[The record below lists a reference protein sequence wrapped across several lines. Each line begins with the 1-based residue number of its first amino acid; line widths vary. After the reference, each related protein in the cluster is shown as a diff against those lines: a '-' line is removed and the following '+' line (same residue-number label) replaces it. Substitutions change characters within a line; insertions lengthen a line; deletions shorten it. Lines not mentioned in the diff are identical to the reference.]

1 MTKYKLLTQL
11 FHEVK
16 TLIQEKTDKRLL
28 LGRWNLT
35 RCPKQEE
42 NKIYLA
48 NMDHCGDCG
57 KIIIKENIN
66 SSS

>member
-28 LGRWNLT
+28 GRWTLT

-57 KIIIKENIN
+57 KIIIKENPIN
-66 SSS
+66 SSN

>member
-1 MTKYKLLTQL
+1 MTKYKLLSQL

-66 SSS
+66 SSN